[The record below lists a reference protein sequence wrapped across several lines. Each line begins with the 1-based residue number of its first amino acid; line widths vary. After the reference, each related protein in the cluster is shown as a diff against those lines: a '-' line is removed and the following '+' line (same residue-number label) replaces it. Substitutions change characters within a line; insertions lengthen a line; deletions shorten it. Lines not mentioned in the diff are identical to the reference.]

1 MQAKTVYITQAFLS
15 SFFTTGIFTVSM
27 VYQVND
33 VGLDPLQLIL
43 VGTTLEVTA
52 FLFEVPTGVVADLKS
67 RRLSM
72 IIGYVLFGGGMVLMG
87 WIPTFWACV
96 VANILRGIGG
106 SFTSGAQEAWLV
118 DETIHEHGSD
128 EPVNQTFL
136 RGSQAGSVGSILAI
150 PISVAVAWQD
160 TAMPTVAGGIGL
172 IAIAIGLTVAM
183 RENGFHPVP
192 AERRETWQSMK
203 RTVVTSVGHIRR
215 EHYLALILAISF
227 VYGLSSDGYD
237 RLTAPHLLQGFD
249 LPFQEAVEPVAWFG
263 LISLVSQVV
272 SLGMTELVR
281 RGINLNSGSA
291 VATALMLSNVGIVG
305 AIVWLAWTGSFWMA
319 LAAIWAIGGLRRTG
333 GPLLTAW
340 YNQQIQD
347 PNVRATMFSVRAQAY
362 AIGQIA
368 GGPPAGAIGRW
379 VSVGWGITASA
390 AMLSLVI
397 P

>member
-72 IIGYVLFGGGMVLMG
+72 IIGYVLFGVGMVLMG

-333 GPLLTAW
+333 G
-340 YNQQIQD
+340 
-347 PNVRATMFSVRAQAY
+347 
-362 AIGQIA
+362 AIA
-368 GGPPAGAIGRW
+368 DR
-379 VSVGWGITASA
+379 VV
-390 AMLSLVI
+390 
-397 P
+397 

>member
-72 IIGYVLFGGGMVLMG
+72 IIGYVLFGVGMVLMG